1 MGIRNPQSEIPEGG
15 NAIARL
21 SDLVRKSEGT
31 PPKGSKP
38 PKKEVT
44 LAFARMGSLLADT
57 AADAKATDRPDALY
71 QRVRQE
77 VARILEAAGAGKP
90 FEVGPLQGVALGLVH
105 AMAAGDGL
113 LVQALAGGETH
124 LDLSSHMVNVA
135 IFAVKIGQG
144 VGYGEEDLRRLA
156 LAGCLH
162 DVGMVTIPRR
172 ILEKPGPL
180 SPEELALVRQHPE
193 KGSHILQA
201 LGSEFD
207 WLATVALQE
216 QEREDGSGYPRG
228 LQGDQIHDYAKIIGL
243 ADTYESLTHARQYRT
258 AEEITRAEQGAF
270 PDHILQGMLRGLST
284 GPAATPAPAKALRE
298 ATREG
303 QRDAP
308 LSLAPMGSSPAEKA
322 AATEAAGRPQT
333 LYYHVTRDEVSR
345 ILEAVSAEKP
355 FEVGPLQGV
364 ALGLVESMLAGD
376 ALLSQALAGGETHLD
391 LSSHMVNVAIFA
403 VKIGQG
409 VGYGEEDLRRLALA
423 GCLHDVGMVTIPRR
437 ILEKPGPLSPEE
449 LALVRQH
456 PEKGS
461 HILQALGS
469 EFDWLATVA
478 LQEQEREDGSGYP
491 RGLQGDQIHD
501 YAKIIGLADIYDA
514 LIHPRPYQKRRVPC
528 DAVKEIMT
536 SGRRVFPGRILK
548 GLIQGL
554 STFPVGS
561 LVLLN
566 SKEVACVVA
575 TNPTL
580 PLRPVLEI
588 LTGPQGERLPSPRRI
603 DLAQNTLLYITA
615 SVAHDLAGSLGAV

>member
-1 MGIRNPQSEIPEGG
+1 M
-15 NAIARL
+15 
-21 SDLVRKSEGT
+21 
-31 PPKGSKP
+31 
-38 PKKEVT
+38 T

-57 AADAKATDRPDALY
+57 PPAAGAKAADRPEALY
-71 QRVRQE
+71 QGVRQE
-77 VARILEAAGAGKP
+77 VVRILEAAGGGKP
-90 FEVGPLQGVALGLVH
+90 FDVRPLQGVVTGLVE

-113 LVQALAGGETH
+113 LVQALAGGEIH
-124 LDLSSHMVNVA
+124 LDLASHLVNVA

-162 DVGMVTIPRR
+162 DVGMVSIPRR

-180 SPEELALVRQHPE
+180 SPEELALIRQHPE
-193 KGSHILQA
+193 TGSRILQA
-201 LGSEFD
+201 LGSEFE

-258 AEEITRAEQGAF
+258 AEEISRVESGAF

-284 GPAATPAPAKALRE
+284 GPAATPAPAKALKE
-298 ATREG
+298 PAREG
-303 QRDAP
+303 RRDAP
-308 LSLAPMGSSPAEKA
+308 LSLAQMGSLPGEKA
-322 AATEAAGRPQT
+322 PSAGTETGGRPQT
-333 LYYHVTRDEVSR
+333 LYYHVTRDEIAR

-355 FEVGPLQGV
+355 FGVGPLLGV
-364 ALGLVESMLAGD
+364 ALGLVEAMMAGD
-376 ALLSQALAGGETHLD
+376 ALLTQALGGGETHLD
-391 LSSHMVNVAIFA
+391 LASHLVNVAIFA

-423 GCLHDVGMVTIPRR
+423 GCLHDVGMVSIPRR

-456 PEKGS
+456 PETGS
-461 HILQALGS
+461 RILQALGS
-469 EFDWLATVA
+469 EFEWLATVA

-528 DAVKEIMT
+528 DAVKDIMT
-536 SGRRVFPGRILK
+536 SGRRVFPDRILK

-561 LVLLN
+561 LILLN

-575 TNPTL
+575 TNPAL
-580 PLRPVLEI
+580 PLRPVVEI
-588 LTGPQGERLPSPRRI
+588 LTGPQGERLPSPRRV

-615 SVAHDLAGSLGAV
+615 SVAHDLAGSLGAT